1 MLLKKLNLSGKIIPI
16 IWIISMATQ
25 FKLCIKL
32 LILLIIFTPISSFS
46 EQYQSDEIGNAKPR
60 SAQEQKSIQELE
72 DDIDTLE
79 DAYSKQSTARFLARH
94 YVQQNSEAAIKKA
107 IEYYLMALKGDGLSI
122 YAKQETLEELLS
134 LYYQQSMYSQFLEY
148 YRQYIDLQ
156 GKPDAE
162 MRIKQML
169 SLYHLEQT
177 QGSHE
182 QAKALLQ
189 AFEHQT
195 LELGMTEL
203 TQILYVL
210 YKLEDVLMSLRVQKW
225 IVSLDEYSF
234 DQWFRLSKLY
244 IKANQPQKAAS
255 VLLSAL
261 QKGMV
266 GQQENLLLTAD
277 LISQSGNPSIAARLL
292 EQLLNQ
298 YYVDHN
304 AKNFTRLFEYWYL
317 AQEKQQAAEALRK
330 SLKYEGNAERY
341 LDLAELYYQL
351 QEWQKMNA
359 VIRQACEST
368 INETLTGRANVLLGI
383 SALKTNSEQ
392 TAINAFSFAAMYKD
406 SAKEAKAYLAYLD
419 VDLSQLSQRSQNTS
433 PCTPVND

>member
-1 MLLKKLNLSGKIIPI
+1 MKYHLSLTLVPLLVFLVLV
-16 IWIISMATQ
+16 
-25 FKLCIKL
+25 
-32 LILLIIFTPISSFS
+32 TPFS
-46 EQYQSDEIGNAKPR
+46 HAEQYQSDEIANSKGISK
-60 SAQEQKSIQELE
+60 QDKKSIKELE
-72 DDIDTLE
+72 DDLKTLN
-79 DAYSKQSTARFLARH
+79 DAYAKQSTARFLARH
-94 YVQQNSEAAIKKA
+94 YVQQEGDSSIKKA
-107 IEYYLMALKGDGLSI
+107 IEYYLLSLKGDGLSI

-148 YRQYIDLQ
+148 YRQYIDLH

-177 QGSHE
+177 QDAHE

-189 AFEHQT
+189 AFEHQA
-195 LELGMTEL
+195 LELGMSEL
-203 TQILYVL
+203 TQLLYVL
-210 YKLEDVLMSLRVQKW
+210 YKLDDVLMSLRVQKW

-266 GQQENLLLTAD
+266 GQQEDLLFTVD
-277 LISQSGNPSIAARLL
+277 LISQSGNPLIAARLL

-298 YYVDHN
+298 YYVDHD

-317 AQEKQQAAEALRK
+317 AQEIQLASVALEEALE
-330 SLKYEGNAERY
+330 YEESTELY
-341 LDLAELYYQL
+341 LDLSELYYQ
-351 QEWQKMNA
+351 QQKWKEMHSA
-359 VIRQACEST
+359 IKRACRKPIAKE
-368 INETLTGRANVLLGI
+368 LFGRANLLLGV
-383 SALKTNSEQ
+383 SEMKLAKEPE
-392 TAINAFSFAAMYKD
+392 AIEAFQVAAMH
-406 SAKEAKAYLAYLD
+406 SNEREEAAAYLQYLGAD
-419 VDLSQLSQRSQNTS
+419 PSKSNPSNIGETICKLESA
-433 PCTPVND
+433 

>member
-1 MLLKKLNLSGKIIPI
+1 MKYHLSLTLVPLLVFIVLVIP
-16 IWIISMATQ
+16 
-25 FKLCIKL
+25 
-32 LILLIIFTPISSFS
+32 FS
-46 EQYQSDEIGNAKPR
+46 HAEQYQSDEIANSKGVSK
-60 SAQEQKSIQELE
+60 QDKKSIKELE
-72 DDIDTLE
+72 DDLKTLN
-79 DAYSKQSTARFLARH
+79 DAYAKQSTARFLARH
-94 YVQQNSEAAIKKA
+94 YVQQEGESSIKKA
-107 IEYYLMALKGDGLSI
+107 IEYYLLSLKGDGLSI

-156 GKPDAE
+156 GKPDAQ

-177 QGSHE
+177 QDTHE

-189 AFEHQT
+189 AFEHQA
-195 LELGMTEL
+195 LELGMSEL
-203 TQILYVL
+203 TQLLYVL
-210 YKLEDVLMSLRVQKW
+210 YKLDDVLMSLRVQKW

-261 QKGMV
+261 QKGIV

-277 LISQSGNPSIAARLL
+277 LISQSGNPLIAARLL

-298 YYVDHN
+298 YYVDHD

-317 AQEKQQAAEALRK
+317 AQEIQLASVALEEALG
-330 SLKYEGNAERY
+330 YEESTENY
-341 LDLAELYYQL
+341 LDLSELYYQ
-351 QEWQKMNA
+351 QQKWKKMHSA
-359 VIRQACEST
+359 IKRACRKPIAKE
-368 INETLTGRANVLLGI
+368 LFGRANLLLGV
-383 SALKTNSEQ
+383 SKMKLAKEPE
-392 TAINAFSFAAMYKD
+392 AIEAFQVAAMH
-406 SAKEAKAYLAYLD
+406 SNEREEAAAYLRYLGAD
-419 VDLSQLSQRSQNTS
+419 TS
-433 PCTPVND
+433 KSNPSNIGKTICKLESA